1 MMRTRDA
8 MLILG
13 EMQHLHLILGFNA
26 DHQNRPLC
34 GLGALN

>member
-26 DHQNRPLC
+26 DHQNRPLG